1 VNLRTYAAELFG
13 VELNDEQ
20 LQLFDRYTEEL
31 LKWNSH
37 TNLTAITEP
46 SAVMIRHHLD
56 SLSVLSAVKLEKG
69 MRVADVGTGAGFPG
83 IPLHIAVD
91 GLYTTLIESTGKKTD
106 FLKHAVEAL
115 GLKRIVTINS
125 RAEDAGHLPHQRGT
139 YDIVAARAVARLPIL
154 LEYLLPLAKIDGL
167 CVAMKGVTAR
177 EELDSSAAALETLG
191 GVAEDIH
198 EINLPDVPEPHYLVV
213 VRKIRQTPNSYPRK
227 PGIPAKK
234 PLA

>member
-1 VNLRTYAAELFG
+1 MNLRTYAAELFG
-13 VELNDEQ
+13 VHLDAEQ
-20 LQLFDRYTEEL
+20 LEKLDRYTDEL
-31 LKWNSH
+31 LIWNAR
-37 TNLTAITEP
+37 TNLTAIIEP

-56 SLSVLSAVKLEKG
+56 SLSVLKSVKMEKG

-91 GLYTTLIESTGKKTD
+91 GLHTTLIESTGKKTD
-106 FLKHAVEAL
+106 FLKHVVEIL
-115 GLKRIVTINS
+115 DLKRVSTINA
-125 RAEDAGHLPHQRGT
+125 RAEDAGHLPQQRAT
-139 YDIVAARAVARLPIL
+139 YDIVVARAVARLPIL

-177 EELDSSAAALETLG
+177 EELESSAAALETLG

-198 EINLPDVPEPHYLVV
+198 EVHLPDVPEPHYLVV
-213 VRKIRQTPNSYPRK
+213 VRKVRQTPNTFPRK

-234 PLA
+234 PLI

>member
-1 VNLRTYAAELFG
+1 MNLKTYAAELFG
-13 VELNDEQ
+13 LDLDAEQ
-20 LQLFDRYTEEL
+20 LQRFDRYTDEL

-46 SAVMIRHHLD
+46 SAVLIRHHLE
-56 SLSVLSAVKLEKG
+56 SLSVLSAVKLQKG

-106 FLKHAVEAL
+106 FLKHVVESL
-115 GLKRIVTINS
+115 GLKRVLTINA

-139 YDIVAARAVARLPIL
+139 YDIVIARAVARLPIL

-167 CVAMKGVTAR
+167 CVAMKGITAR
-177 EELDSSAAALETLG
+177 EELESSATALETLG
-191 GVAEDIH
+191 GVAEDIR
-198 EINLPDVPEPHYLVV
+198 EINLPDVPEPHYLVI
-213 VRKIRQTPNSYPRK
+213 VRKVHQTPNTFPRK